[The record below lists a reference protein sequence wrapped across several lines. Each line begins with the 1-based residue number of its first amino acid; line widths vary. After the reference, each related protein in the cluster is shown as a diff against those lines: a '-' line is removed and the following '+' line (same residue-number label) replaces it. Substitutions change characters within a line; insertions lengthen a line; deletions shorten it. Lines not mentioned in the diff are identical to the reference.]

1 MNRHP
6 KRMSRKCDDA
16 SRPSSSIGD
25 RAGWEGGLSPA
36 AYLKKTNARK
46 SWNDSDSDD
55 SLPLGSGRKGP
66 RELNKF
72 MEFSKDAIDRKS
84 RKDGCGSS
92 GDDSSSSSSSSS
104 SVCGGEGGVGA
115 SHFEKGARTVP
126 TARSNVTA
134 DPKTRES
141 HTMHART
148 KAISRS
154 LLSKISNAGKRE
166 RTTPHNAPGFSTAES
181 KASRIEIPEDITS
194 INQLQWYRMLL
205 LNTDTRTMEVLQPC
219 RVLSRGETVRC
230 RKNNI
235 INYASKMDGKNT
247 VIQYLKFPDVERGL
261 YKCVDDSSLIPFGHA
276 SKDGLSATFNDD
288 YLRRYLQQQSKTVAP
303 RDLES
308 MRLFIKRAFD
318 HARETER
325 KSRVQAKKDL
335 QEYYDSSSGDE
346 ADIGHSGKQ
355 VSESKR
361 VQFEVLEND
370 DVVSGDDGEN
380 HYEIDD
386 LEIPYTQAITYD
398 PDDFGTV
405 EGQSNEP
412 IRPGDVIECYCPIF
426 VTGDPRGLRQA
437 TVLAV
442 DPNDAMPLVLSNG
455 EGLFSSTS
463 VKRIKVMSGNE
474 LVDHPGIFRA
484 MDRFKLTKSGNAT
497 AADAISME
505 AARFGAIM
513 KKNISRL
520 KEKAE
525 ADGFAPMDLL
535 VNIKGVKIRPKN
547 PTHTNASTSTSFRRK
562 ERESLPSSSSDDI
575 SNSETA
581 KITSKEAMKEPVI
594 EEISDAIFCT
604 GKTNGNKENNQ
615 AATGEEKKSRGG
627 CFSSPASLGSSLAT
641 SDASSIE
648 SISICLGVN
657 HQKMTQ
663 GEKSSPPK
671 MRQLKTNSQSDAN
684 TYDLSLSSDDD
695 EAKRRNVR
703 QKRMGKSKSVR
714 PCLSNKCFSSEISLE
729 ITNPFGLTRK
739 MTVKPSPTIS
749 YASPKRQLK
758 RVPASVNR
766 STLTASNMNN
776 GNDKRGSAS
785 KNSLENEQDLSS
797 PPPAS
802 TSSFLRSNSSI
813 RKKAGTTS
821 SSRFTKLSSS
831 SDMIEI
837 SRSNR
842 SNPTTKKRQLPSSDS
857 SSSDD
862 GDDAA
867 ISKPHRM
874 RNESKVVRMQDASG
888 QSRDSSESIERLC
901 KSKERMESVNLESVK
916 KLGWTRGKAGWEKS
930 SASGFGFRF
939 GRYK

>member
-1 MNRHP
+1 M
-6 KRMSRKCDDA
+6 
-16 SRPSSSIGD
+16 
-25 RAGWEGGLSPA
+25 
-36 AYLKKTNARK
+36 
-46 SWNDSDSDD
+46 
-55 SLPLGSGRKGP
+55 
-66 RELNKF
+66 
-72 MEFSKDAIDRKS
+72 
-84 RKDGCGSS
+84 
-92 GDDSSSSSSSSS
+92 
-104 SVCGGEGGVGA
+104 
-115 SHFEKGARTVP
+115 
-126 TARSNVTA
+126 
-134 DPKTRES
+134 
-141 HTMHART
+141 
-148 KAISRS
+148 
-154 LLSKISNAGKRE
+154 
-166 RTTPHNAPGFSTAES
+166 

-205 LNTDTRTMEVLQPC
+205 LNTDNRTMELLQPC
-219 RVLSRGETVRC
+219 RVLSRGEAVRC

-235 INYASKMDGKNT
+235 TNDASKMDGKNT

-276 SKDGLSATFNDD
+276 SKDGLSATFNDN
-288 YLRRYLQQQSKTVAP
+288 YLQRYLQQQSKKVTP
-303 RDLES
+303 RDSEA
-308 MRLFIKRAFD
+308 MRFFIKRAFD
-318 HARETER
+318 HAWETER
-325 KSRVQAKKDL
+325 TSRVQAKKDL
-335 QEYYDSSSGDE
+335 QEYYASSSSDE
-346 ADIGHSGKQ
+346 ADIGHPSEQ
-355 VSESKR
+355 VLESKR

-370 DVVSGDDGEN
+370 DVGSVNDGEN

-386 LEIPYTQAITYD
+386 LDIPYTQAITYD

-412 IRPGDVIECYCPIF
+412 IRPGDVIEYYCPIF

-442 DPNDAMPLVLSNG
+442 DPNHVMPLVLSNG
-455 EGLFSSTS
+455 EGLLSSTS

-484 MDRFKLTKSGNAT
+484 MDRFKLTKRGNAT

-535 VNIKGVKIRPKN
+535 VNIKGVKTHPKN
-547 PTHTNASTSTSFRRK
+547 PTHTKASTSMSFRRK
-562 ERESLPSSSSDDI
+562 ERESLPSSSSDD
-575 SNSETA
+575 SSTSETA
-581 KITSKEAMKEPVI
+581 KITSKQAMIKPVI
-594 EEISDAIFCT
+594 EDISDAIFRT
-604 GKTNGNKENNQ
+604 GKINGNKENNQ
-615 AATGEEKKSRGG
+615 AAIGEEKKSRGG
-627 CFSSPASLGSSLAT
+627 SLSSPASLGSSLAT
-641 SDASSIE
+641 SDDSSIE
-648 SISICLGVN
+648 STPIYLGVN
-657 HQKMTQ
+657 HEKMTQ

-671 MRQLKTNSQSDAN
+671 TRQLKTNSQSDAN

-703 QKRMGKSKSVR
+703 QKRMGKSKSIR
-714 PCLSNKCFSSEISLE
+714 PCLSNNSFSSESSLE

-739 MTVKPSPTIS
+739 MTVKPSPTSS
-749 YASPKRQLK
+749 YASPKRQSK

-766 STLTASNMNN
+766 STLTASNMNI
-776 GNDKRGSAS
+776 GKDKRGSTS
-785 KNSLENEQDLSS
+785 ENSRQNEQDLSS
-797 PPPAS
+797 PPPSS
-802 TSSFLRSNSSI
+802 TSSLSRSNSSI
-813 RKKAGTTS
+813 RKKAGTES
-821 SSRFTKLSSS
+821 SSRFTKLSSP
-831 SDMIEI
+831 SDMVE
-837 SRSNR
+837 SSSGNR

-867 ISKPHRM
+867 FSKPHRM
-874 RNESKVVRMQDASG
+874 RNENEVVRMQDASR
-888 QSRDSSESIERLC
+888 QSRDASESIERLC
-901 KSKERMESVNLESVK
+901 KSKERMESGNLESVK